1 MHRTTAREIAVHLV
15 FEMSF
20 TGVPAGELLERE
32 LNEDSFALRAGT
44 EPLYGEFP
52 DRDSY
57 AYITRVV
64 TGVEEHAGEL
74 EDAIGRYARG
84 WRLKRI
90 DRVAAAILRVCL
102 FEILYLPDVPDGAAI
117 NEAVEIA
124 KKYVDDDVVKFI
136 NGILGSFVRDRSPE
150 PGGEG

>member
-1 MHRTTAREIAVHLV
+1 MYRTTAREIAVHLV

-52 DRDSY
+52 DRGSY
-57 AYITRVV
+57 AYITQVV

-102 FEILYLPDVPDGAAI
+102 FEILYLPEVPDGAAI

>member
-1 MHRTTAREIAVHLV
+1 MNRTTAREIAMHLV
-15 FEMSF
+15 FEMTF

-32 LNEDSFALRAGT
+32 LDRESFALRAET

-52 DRDSY
+52 DRGSLE
-57 AYITRVV
+57 YIARVV
-64 TGVEEHAGEL
+64 TGVEEHGAEL
-74 EDAIGRYARG
+74 EEAISRYARG

-102 FEILYLPDVPDGAAI
+102 YEILYLPDVPDSAAI

-124 KKYVDDDVVKFI
+124 KGYVDDDVVKFI
-136 NGILGSFVRDRSPE
+136 NGILGSFVRDRTPGPE
-150 PGGEG
+150 DEG